1 MPAPKKMKQ
10 RQRITLYMDAE
21 QKVRL
26 DRLAKSE
33 RVPWAELV
41 RKAVDDLMK
50 KYKRKGDGK

>member
-1 MPAPKKMKQ
+1 MAAPKKMKQ

-33 RVPWAELV
+33 GVPWAELV
-41 RKAVDDLMK
+41 RKAVDDLLRK
-50 KYKRKGDGK
+50 PKRKVGGR